1 MGASILLVDD
11 DLEHRSAFGMI
22 FKDWGYELAVAKD
35 GLEAVRLA
43 SRKRFDMIV
52 MDVKMD
58 GLNGLEA
65 LAFIKNNARPD
76 AISGLKGESMN
87 RQTPVLMLTGYGTVG
102 DAVKA
107 MKDGA
112 YDFLIKSE
120 IDYNVLRLKLENAL
134 DHFNLKAAK
143 QAGLIGDQN
152 LIVGQSPAFAKI
164 CELVERI
171 APTLANVLITGE
183 SGVGKEVIARLIWS
197 KSQRA
202 KQVFAA
208 CNCSAMSMETVEDT
222 LFGHRKGAFTG
233 AVADRQGLIK
243 SAEGGTVFLDE
254 VGEATPQFQSK
265 LLRALQEGEIQPLGS
280 DQCEKVDVRF
290 LAATNVD
297 LEKEIEKGKFR
308 EDIFHRFTFKIR
320 VPSLR
325 ERPEDLP
332 ELASYYLKRFALR
345 NGREASGF
353 SPGAMAALTAY
364 SWPGNVRELQ
374 NAMEYVVVM
383 MTSDQVAESDL
394 PEFVTSTGP
403 PVALGQRRKAPYV
416 PQTLKEIEKEA
427 VISALEQNLG
437 VKKKAA
443 SVLGITRK
451 TLLDKIK
458 AYKLTQFLVVKDNPL
473 AEAEDGD
480 DLEADEDEA
489 NDEGQDG
496 QGEATETE
504 TEGKS

>member
-1 MGASILLVDD
+1 MPTASILLVDD
-11 DLEHRSAFGMI
+11 DLEHRTAFGLI
-22 FKDWGYELAVAKD
+22 FKDWGFELALAKD

-58 GLNGLEA
+58 GLNGLQA
-65 LAFIKNNARPD
+65 LAFIKHNERAE

-120 IDYNVLRLKLENAL
+120 IDYNVLRVKIENAL
-134 DHFNLKAAK
+134 EHFRLREAK
-143 QAGLIGDQN
+143 EAGLIGEQN
-152 LIVGQSPAFAKI
+152 LIIGQSQAFARI

-202 KQVFAA
+202 NQVFAT
-208 CNCSAMSMETVEDT
+208 CNCSAMSKDTVEDT

-254 VGEATPQFQSK
+254 IGETTSQFQTK

-297 LEKEIEKGKFR
+297 LEREIEAGNFR

-332 ELASYYLKRFALR
+332 ELADYFLKRCALR
-345 NGREASGF
+345 NGREVTGF
-353 SPGAMAALTAY
+353 SPGALAALERY

-394 PEFVTSTGP
+394 PEFVTSTGASRSLGRP
-403 PVALGQRRKAPYV
+403 PGAPFQPQALKDLER
-416 PQTLKEIEKEA
+416 TA
-427 VISALEQNLG
+427 VINALEFTSG
-437 VKKKAA
+437 IKKKAA
-443 SVLGITRK
+443 ELLGITRK

-458 AYKLTQFLVVKDNPL
+458 LYKLTQFLVVKDSHL
-473 AEAEDGD
+473 AEGEEGD
-480 DLEADEDEA
+480 DFEPDEEEAKG
-489 NDEGQDG
+489 EGVG
-496 QGEATETE
+496 GGVARA
-504 TEGKS
+504 